1 MRMLYRHFIKHYLEN
16 VLLNRITIQK
26 DYKMMAFIELANL
39 VFALLIE
46 AFFMKSFIIS
56 QIDQS
61 EKILKTEG
69 NYKEEKDSI
78 QYIRT
83 RINNLQAFI
92 NVSGI
97 VLSIGL
103 FCLFQISQA
112 TLPMHNMIDLLIS
125 VC

>member
-1 MRMLYRHFIKHYLEN
+1 
-16 VLLNRITIQK
+16 
-26 DYKMMAFIELANL
+26 MAFIELANL